1 MRPRANWSKLRTILT
16 KRISVP
22 ALRPRKKPD
31 SPASRFFLRVWN
43 WSVIALLVAFVSWRI
58 SLEVRI
64 NSRLKTIADRGE
76 PVTGLA
82 LNRSYPS
89 VADEENA
96 ALVWLHGFEERVPKF
111 RPGYEPWSRVNL
123 PGRRTSPSENWVE
136 AAQGF
141 LNSNQVA
148 LATFRRA
155 ASMDKS
161 RFPVDLANGLLTETP
176 HLDKLRSSAELLQL
190 EAFVAAEQG
199 GADAAILSITRILS
213 AANAAR
219 SEPRFIAMLTA
230 SSIDR
235 MAFKSAERL
244 LNCGALTDGQLQQ
257 LSAAFAATE
266 NPLGL
271 WRALAGERA
280 MLILTLADPKKVM
293 AQADSANENTKFG
306 NSMAAAFVA
315 ILGIFDR
322 EVRFLIDAFENTLP
336 LSRLPDPD
344 RFLTRDK
351 WDRID
356 QDSEKGYYVLSGLL
370 LPSLSR
376 SVVRDCEN
384 RARARIIQMAFAIER
399 FRVSHSGKLPP
410 NLVSLVPGFSPDVGM
425 DPFDGQALRFRPTPT
440 GYVVYSIG
448 ADGQDDSGAAP
459 FNKKRRERATGDIT
473 FFVER

>member
-1 MRPRANWSKLRTILT
+1 
-16 KRISVP
+16 VP
-22 ALRPRKKPD
+22 
-31 SPASRFFLRVWN
+31 
-43 WSVIALLVAFVSWRI
+43 
-58 SLEVRI
+58 
-64 NSRLKTIADRGE
+64 
-76 PVTGLA
+76 
-82 LNRSYPS
+82 
-89 VADEENA
+89 DEENA
-96 ALVWLHGFEERVPKF
+96 ALVWLNGFEERVPKF
-111 RPGYEPWSRVNL
+111 RAGYEPWSRLNL
-123 PGRRTSPSENWVE
+123 PGRRTSPSENWFE

-141 LNSNQVA
+141 LDSNQVA

-199 GADAAILSITRILS
+199 DADAAILSIMRILS

-219 SEPRFIAMLTA
+219 SEPTFIAMLTA

-235 MAFKSAERL
+235 IAFGSTERL

-257 LSAAFAATE
+257 LSAAFAATDD
-266 NPLGL
+266 PLGL

-306 NSMAAAFVA
+306 NSMAAALLE
-315 ILGIFDR
+315 ILGILDR
-322 EVRFLIDAFENTLP
+322 EMRFLIDAFERNLP

-344 RFLTRDK
+344 RFLTHDE
-351 WDRID
+351 WDRIE
-356 QDSEKGYYVLSGLL
+356 QDSKKGYYLLSGLL

-376 SVVRDCEN
+376 TVVRDCEN
-384 RARARIIQMAFAIER
+384 RARARIIQTVFAIER
-399 FRVSHSGKLPP
+399 FRMSHGGKLPP
-410 NLVSLVPGFSPDVGM
+410 NLVSLVPEFSADVSM
-425 DPFDGQALRFRPTPT
+425 DPFDGQSLRFRPTPA

-448 ADGQDDSGAAP
+448 ADGRDDSGAVRV
-459 FNKKRRERATGDIT
+459 NKKRRQSAAEDIT
-473 FFVER
+473 LFVER